1 MCFVHRMRLFM
12 AGTLVEDV
20 MYANRINLMLR
31 LMSPPGTNSNDS
43 LEGFGIE
50 SDDFSH
56 AANSANLF
64 TLQPGRS
71 ITVSVRLNRVSGLL
85 SCGKDFPLRFAPL
98 TVELELADGNLFM
111 NTSDDKNANYTITA
125 ACCRHDFITLD
136 SSLESEFVS
145 KLLSNKQLLLAFN
158 SFNVLYQTLG
168 TSNDT
173 TIAVQRA
180 FTRLN
185 KLFCF
190 FAVDAQAPL
199 DTFLF
204 PTEPGPGHHHDGKCY
219 KWQVSLG
226 ARNFPERRVETVD
239 EMYAMLSAAA
249 GRDQTGQIRPWSI
262 SGTQFRGKDHIL
274 GCNFMRTQSFGSGV
288 STRAG
293 DVIRLALYDRNPNYN
308 AAWLVLQSDVMI
320 SITES
325 GVQVMD

>member
-1 MCFVHRMRLFM
+1 
-12 AGTLVEDV
+12 
-20 MYANRINLMLR
+20 
-31 LMSPPGTNSNDS
+31 MSPPGTNTNDGI
-43 LEGFGIE
+43 EGFGVQQI
-50 SDDFSH
+50 DYSH
-56 AANSANLF
+56 VANSAELF
-64 TLQPGRS
+64 TLQPGTS
-71 ITVSVRLNRVSGLL
+71 ITVSLRLNRVSGLL

-98 TVELELADGNLFM
+98 TLELELADGALFM
-111 NTSDDKNANYTITA
+111 NTLDGLRNSNYTITA

-158 SFNVLYQTLG
+158 SFHVLYQTLG

-190 FAVDAQAPL
+190 FAVDASAPI

-204 PTEPGPGHHHDGKCY
+204 PTVPSAGFHHDRKCY

-226 ARNFPERRVETVD
+226 SRNFPERRVETTD

-262 SGTQFRGKDHIL
+262 SGQQFMGNRHIL
-274 GCNFMRTQSFGSGV
+274 GCNFMRAPTFGSGV

>member
-1 MCFVHRMRLFM
+1 
-12 AGTLVEDV
+12 
-20 MYANRINLMLR
+20 MYANRINQMLR
-31 LMSPPGTNSNDS
+31 LMSRPGTNSNDA
-43 LEGFGIE
+43 LEGFGVE
-50 SDDFSH
+50 STDFSH
-56 AANSANLF
+56 AANTANLF
-64 TLQPGRS
+64 TLSPGKS
-71 ITVSVRLNRVSGLL
+71 ITVSLRLNRISGVL
-85 SCGKDFPLRFAPL
+85 SCGKDICLRFAPV
-98 TVELELADGNLFM
+98 TVELELANGNLFM
-111 NTSDDKNANYTITA
+111 SVGENANADYVITA
-125 ACCRHDFITLD
+125 VCCRHDFLTLD

-158 SFNVLYQTLG
+158 SFHVLYQTLG
-168 TSNDT
+168 TGNDT

-190 FAVDAQAPL
+190 FAVDAQSPI

-204 PTEPGPGHHHDGKCY
+204 PTAPTPGHHHDGKCY

-226 ARNFPERRVETVD
+226 SRNFPERRVESVD
-239 EMYAMLSAAA
+239 EMYAMLSDAA

-262 SGTQFRGKDHIL
+262 SGKQFRGKDHIL
-274 GCNFMRTQSFGSGV
+274 GCNFMRAPTFGSGV

-293 DVIRLALYDRNPNYN
+293 DVIRLALYDRNPIYQ

-325 GVQVMD
+325 GVMVMD